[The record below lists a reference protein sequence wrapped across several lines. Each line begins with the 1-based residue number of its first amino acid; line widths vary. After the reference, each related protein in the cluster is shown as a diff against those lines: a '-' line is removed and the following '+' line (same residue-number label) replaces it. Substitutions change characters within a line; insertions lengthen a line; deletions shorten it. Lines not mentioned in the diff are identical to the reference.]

1 MSEENIKF
9 WAEISDKYDS
19 AIDSILGEK
28 IRSKILEK
36 LNEEDNLGNLIE
48 IGCGTG
54 YFTKKLA
61 NKSDRIISTDIS
73 EEMLNIAREKLN
85 GFEFRAMDCQ
95 DLKFNDG
102 TFDSAFMGLVL
113 LFADDPQKALKEIK
127 RVLKPEGLLIIADP
141 DISYLSNYGK
151 LKFMIRALIKYR
163 RIPTTSHILNQK
175 KILNMLDKTGF
186 EVAKNEII
194 SDDSN
199 TYSASV
205 NYIKALSRNK

>member
-28 IRSKILEK
+28 IRPKILEK
-36 LNEEDNLGNLIE
+36 LNNEDNLGNLIE

-54 YFTKKLA
+54 YFTKILST
-61 NKSDRIISTDIS
+61 KSENIISTDIS
-73 EEMLNIAREKLN
+73 EEMLNIAKENLKEN
-85 GFEFRAMDCQ
+85 EFLAMDCQ
-95 DLKFNDG
+95 NLKFNDG
-102 TFDSAFMGLVL
+102 KFDTAFMGLVL

-127 RVLKPEGLLIIADP
+127 RVLKPKGLLIIADP
-141 DISYLSNYGK
+141 DISYLSTYGK
-151 LKFMIRALIKYR
+151 LKFRIRALIKYR

-186 EVAKNEII
+186 EIAKNEII
-194 SDDSN
+194 KDDSDH
-199 TYSASV
+199 YSASI
-205 NYIKALSRNK
+205 NYIKALNKK